1 MHDLCSIHLLQRD
14 RTLRSELTPWQDLI
28 CSIPDILKTYPPEL
42 LLYAYTVQFTVLTQ
56 GHVIKSS

>member
-1 MHDLCSIHLLQRD
+1 MIYALFTCFKGTELSARS
-14 RTLRSELTPWQDLI
+14 LRHGRISSVPF
-28 CSIPDILKTYPPEL
+28 IPDILKTYPPEL